1 MRRPHVRDRVGPNST
16 DQHKMG
22 PTIKLHTR
30 SIKSKI
36 ITVITL
42 IVLLSCYY
50 LFKSKTKSFSKTY
63 GIIIDGGS
71 TGTRIHVFGYRIGS
85 GGKAVFDFEEGA
97 LKVNPGLSAYAED
110 PEGAGGSVEE
120 LVKFGKGRVPREL
133 WGETEVRLMA
143 TAGVRLLDLE
153 VQDQI
158 LNVCR
163 RVLRKSGFK
172 FQDSWA
178 SVITGSDEGLYAWV
192 VANYALGALGGD
204 PLETSGIIELGGA
217 SAQVLF
223 YHLKF
228 DFFVLCY
235 IMAVGWSVTF
245 VSTEP
250 VPPEFSRTVK
260 FGNISYNIY
269 SHSFLHLGQAGL
281 QCCNNEMNARMW
293 DHVGLKPN
301 AIFSSVKIAAYEALR
316 ESLVSGDHLAAESL
330 EKGIFMDPCTPK
342 GYSHVVE
349 SRRLSPG
356 SLTEKNRFVST
367 LHSRG
372 NFSECRS
379 AALTLLQ
386 KGKERCSYQHCHI
399 GSIFVPKLQ
408 GKFLATENFFHTSKF
423 FGLDQRAF
431 LLNLMIA
438 GEQFC
443 GEDWSRLK
451 KKHQSFKDEDL
462 ALYCF
467 SAAYIVALLHDSL
480 GIAIDDHRIGFANQV
495 GNIPLD
501 WALGAFILH
510 TNAALD
516 MEEHSDWIVT
526 IMSDDSRTLLSLI
539 GIAIILIFVAWPISK
554 WGKHQFKTFYDLERG
569 WYIVSRGGKS

>member
-1 MRRPHVRDRVGPNST
+1 MRRPHASNRVDSNTT
-16 DQHKMG
+16 DQHKMD
-22 PTIKLHTR
+22 PTIKLHTHTHTLSTR

-36 ITVITL
+36 ATSVTL

-50 LFKSKTKSFSKTY
+50 LFESKTKSSSKKY

-71 TGTRIHVFGYRIGS
+71 TGTRIHVFGYRVGS
-85 GGKAVFDFEEGA
+85 GGKTVFDFEEGA
-97 LKVNPGLSAYAED
+97 LRVSPGLSAYAED
-110 PEGAGGSVEE
+110 PGGAGGSVEE
-120 LVKFGKGRVPREL
+120 LVEFGKGRVPREL

-158 LNVCR
+158 LNECR

-192 VANYALGALGGD
+192 IANYALGALGGD

-217 SAQVLF
+217 SAQV
-223 YHLKF
+223 
-228 DFFVLCY
+228 
-235 IMAVGWSVTF
+235 TF

-250 VPPEFSRTVK
+250 VPPEFSRTFK

-269 SHSFLHLGQAGL
+269 SHSFLQLGQ
-281 QCCNNEMNARMW
+281 NAA
-293 DHVGLKPN
+293 L
-301 AIFSSVKIAAYEALR
+301 EALR
-316 ESLVSGDHLAAESL
+316 ESLVSEDHHLAAESL
-330 EKGIFMDPCTPK
+330 EKVIFMDPCTPK
-342 GYSHVVE
+342 GYSRVVE
-349 SRRLSPG
+349 SWKLSPG
-356 SLTEKNRFVST
+356 SLTEKNRVVST

-379 AALTLLQ
+379 AAFSLLQ

-451 KKHQSFKDEDL
+451 KKHRSFKDEDL

-480 GIAIDDHRIGFANQV
+480 GIAIDDQRIEFANQA

-510 TNAALD
+510 TNAALTCK
-516 MEEHSDWIVT
+516 S
-526 IMSDDSRTLLSLI
+526 TLTVL
-539 GIAIILIFVAWPISK
+539 
-554 WGKHQFKTFYDLERG
+554 
-569 WYIVSRGGKS
+569 

>member
-1 MRRPHVRDRVGPNST
+1 MRRPHAHNWVDSNTT
-16 DQHKMG
+16 DQHKMD
-22 PTIKLHTR
+22 PTIKPHTRTISTR

-36 ITVITL
+36 ATTITL

-50 LFKSKTKSFSKTY
+50 LFKSKTKPFSKKY

-71 TGTRIHVFGYRIGS
+71 TGTRIHVFGYRVGS
-85 GGKAVFDFEEGA
+85 GGKTVFDFEEGA
-97 LKVNPGLSAYAED
+97 LKVSPGLSAYAED
-110 PEGAGGSVEE
+110 PGGAGGSVEE
-120 LVKFGKGRVPREL
+120 LVEFGKGRVPREL

-143 TAGVRLLDLE
+143 TAGVRLLDVD

-158 LNVCR
+158 LNECR

-192 VANYALGALGGD
+192 IANFALGALGGD
-204 PLETSGIIELGGA
+204 PSETSGIIELGGA
-217 SAQVLF
+217 SAQ
-223 YHLKF
+223 
-228 DFFVLCY
+228 
-235 IMAVGWSVTF
+235 VTF

-269 SHSFLHLGQAGL
+269 SHSFLQLGQ
-281 QCCNNEMNARMW
+281 NA
-293 DHVGLKPN
+293 
-301 AIFSSVKIAAYEALR
+301 AFEALR
-316 ESLVSGDHLAAESL
+316 ESLVSEDHHLGSLVAAESL
-330 EKGIFMDPCTPK
+330 EKGVFMDPCTPK

-349 SRRLSPG
+349 SWKLSPG
-356 SLTEKNRFVST
+356 SLTEKNRVVST

-379 AALTLLQ
+379 AALSLLQ

-423 FGLDQRAF
+423 FGLGQRAF

-451 KKHQSFKDEDL
+451 KKHRSFKDEDL

-480 GIAIDDHRIGFANQV
+480 GIAIDDHRIEFANPV

-510 TNAALD
+510 TNAALVWK
-516 MEEHSDWIVT
+516 S
-526 IMSDDSRTLLSLI
+526 TLTGL
-539 GIAIILIFVAWPISK
+539 
-554 WGKHQFKTFYDLERG
+554 
-569 WYIVSRGGKS
+569 

>member
-1 MRRPHVRDRVGPNST
+1 MRRPHVRNRVGPNST
-16 DQHKMG
+16 DQHKMD

-30 SIKSKI
+30 SIKSKL
-36 ITVITL
+36 ITVTTL
-42 IVLLSCYY
+42 IALLSCYY
-50 LFKSKTKSFSKTY
+50 LFKSKTKSFSKKY

-120 LVKFGKGRVPREL
+120 LVEFGKGRVPREL

-217 SAQVLF
+217 SAQV
-223 YHLKF
+223 
-228 DFFVLCY
+228 
-235 IMAVGWSVTF
+235 TF

-316 ESLVSGDHLAAESL
+316 ESLVSGDHHLAAESL

-467 SAAYIVALLHDSL
+467 SAAYIIALLHDSL
-480 GIAIDDHRIGFANQV
+480 GIAIDDQRIGFANQV

-501 WALGAFILH
+501 WASGAFILH

-526 IMSDDSRTLLSLI
+526 IISDDSRTLLSLT

-569 WYIVSRGGKS
+569 WYIVTRGGKS

>member
-1 MRRPHVRDRVGPNST
+1 MRRPHASNRVDSNTT
-16 DQHKMG
+16 DQHKMD
-22 PTIKLHTR
+22 PTIKLHTQTISTR

-36 ITVITL
+36 ATSVTL

-50 LFKSKTKSFSKTY
+50 LFESKTKSSSKKY

-71 TGTRIHVFGYRIGS
+71 TGTRIHVFGYRVGS
-85 GGKAVFDFEEGA
+85 GGKTVFDFEEGA
-97 LKVNPGLSAYAED
+97 LKVSPGLSAYAED
-110 PEGAGGSVEE
+110 PGGAGGSVEE
-120 LVKFGKGRVPREL
+120 LVEFGKGRVPREL
-133 WGETEVRLMA
+133 WGETE
-143 TAGVRLLDLE
+143 
-153 VQDQI
+153 
-158 LNVCR
+158 
-163 RVLRKSGFK
+163 
-172 FQDSWA
+172 DSWA

-192 VANYALGALGGD
+192 IANYALGALGGD

-217 SAQVLF
+217 SAQV
-223 YHLKF
+223 
-228 DFFVLCY
+228 
-235 IMAVGWSVTF
+235 TF

-250 VPPEFSRTVK
+250 VPPEFSRTFK

-269 SHSFLHLGQAGL
+269 SHSFLQLGQ
-281 QCCNNEMNARMW
+281 NAA
-293 DHVGLKPN
+293 L
-301 AIFSSVKIAAYEALR
+301 EALR
-316 ESLVSGDHLAAESL
+316 ESLVSEDHHLAAESP
-330 EKGIFMDPCTPK
+330 EKVIYMDPCTPK

-349 SRRLSPG
+349 SWKLSPG
-356 SLTEKNRFVST
+356 SLTEKNRVVST

-379 AALTLLQ
+379 AAFSLLQ

-451 KKHQSFKDEDL
+451 KKHRSFKDEDL

-480 GIAIDDHRIGFANQV
+480 GIAIDDQRIEFANQA

-510 TNAALD
+510 TNAALTWK
-516 MEEHSDWIVT
+516 S
-526 IMSDDSRTLLSLI
+526 TLTGL
-539 GIAIILIFVAWPISK
+539 
-554 WGKHQFKTFYDLERG
+554 
-569 WYIVSRGGKS
+569 